1 MSRYRGPK
9 VKICR
14 RFGENLY
21 GNEKCAKILSRKNY
35 PAGMHGKSFSA
46 KSISEYG
53 KQFLMKQKAKF
64 IYGLTEKQFRKYYE
78 DIKSK
83 KGVIG
88 DLLLA
93 RLEQRLDN
101 VVYRLGF
108 ASTRSQAR
116 QIVSHNMIRINN
128 KKMNI
133 PSYEVKVGDEI
144 SINPT
149 KIENGYFRNQKQ
161 YIINNKNVQSWL
173 FLNNKDL
180 IGKMV
185 SLPNR
190 DDFDA
195 NINAQVIVEFY
206 SK

>member
-1 MSRYRGPK
+1 MARYRGPK
-9 VKICR
+9 AKICR
-14 RFGENLY
+14 RFGENIY
-21 GNEKCAKILSRKNY
+21 GSDKYDRILSRKNY
-35 PAGMHGKSFSA
+35 APGVHGKNFSRN
-46 KSISEYG
+46 KSEYG
-53 KQFLMKQKAKF
+53 KQLAMKQKAKYV
-64 IYGLTEKQFRKYYE
+64 YGILEKQFRKHYE
-78 DIKSK
+78 DVKNRP
-83 KGVIG
+83 GVTG

-108 ASTRSQAR
+108 ANTRQQAR
-116 QIVSHNMIRINN
+116 QIVNHSMIYVNG

-149 KIENGYFRNQKQ
+149 KKDNGYFKNQEQ
-161 YIINNKNVQSWL
+161 YIKNNKRVPSWL
-173 FLNNKDL
+173 DL
-180 IGKMV
+180 DQNAMIGKV
-185 SLPNR
+185 ISIPKR

-195 NINAQVIVEFY
+195 NINAQIIVEFY